1 MKKDTRDADSEK
13 AYLLSEY
20 GKRRLLGY
28 AESFKEL
35 ARTFDTKFDGTL
47 LKEREDLVLQK
58 KLWENRCL
66 LSENLNEVSEI
77 MARLAGDVFGFR
89 AFPEKKEKQIIA
101 AFRTERIEVV
111 EIYHIDPPEGRTK
124 IGMGLRSD
132 KPGGFRTEDIAAM
145 LSAMLGITL
154 EPTTTCPY
162 FVDQTTRYYTFVE
175 ETRYNALTGFAR
187 AVKETEMVSGDN
199 YAIIESENGT
209 MTLLLSDGMGSGEG
223 ACRDSEKVLDL
234 MDKLLE
240 AGYSYTRAAS
250 MVNSNLLARGDEK
263 QLSTLDICHIDL
275 YDGSA
280 EFCKIGAAP
289 GYLKRGRM
297 VEQIADASLP
307 LGIFVNFEPEGTFRK
322 LEDGDVIF
330 LVSDG
335 VIDAI
340 EEYGYGEDLGQLISR
355 LDEPSPKEA
364 ARNLLQAVIR
374 MSKGRIKDDMTVLV
388 VGLWEKYEGSNT
400 R

>member
-1 MKKDTRDADSEK
+1 MKKDIRESDGEK
-13 AYLLSEY
+13 VYLLSEY

-35 ARTFDTKFDGTL
+35 ARTFDTKFDATV

-89 AFPEKKEKQIIA
+89 AFPEKKEKQIIT
-101 AFRTERIEVV
+101 AFRAEKVDVI
-111 EIYHIDPPEGRTK
+111 EIYHIEPPEGRAK

-132 KPGGFRTEDIAAM
+132 RQGGYRTEDISEM
-145 LSAMLGITL
+145 LSVMLGRKV
-154 EPTTTCPY
+154 EPTATCPY
-162 FVDQTTRYYTFVE
+162 FVDQTLRYYTFVE

-187 AVKETEMVSGDN
+187 AVKETETVSGDN
-199 YAIIESENGT
+199 YSIVESENGT
-209 MTLLLSDGMGSGEG
+209 MTVLLSDGMGSGEG
-223 ACRDSEKVLDL
+223 ACRDSEMVLDL

-240 AGYSYTRAAS
+240 AGYSYTRAAG
-250 MVNSNLLARGDEK
+250 MVNSNLFSKGDEK
-263 QLSTLDICHIDL
+263 RLSTLDIFHVDL
-275 YDGSA
+275 YEGYG

-289 GYLKRGRM
+289 SYLKRGRM

-307 LGIFVNFEPEGTFRK
+307 LGIFANFEPESVPRK

-335 VIDAI
+335 VLDAV
-340 EEYGYGEDLGQLISR
+340 EEYGYGEDLAQIISK

-364 ARNLLQAVIR
+364 ARCLLQTVIR
-374 MSKGRIKDDMTVLV
+374 MAKGRIKDDMTVLV
-388 VGLWEKYEGSNT
+388 VGLWEKYEGSNL